1 MRSLYFMHLCNL
13 EMLHFK
19 SIERIVKSPV
29 LRITSQL
36 LMPIDTAM
44 SFWWLMSSTESGLQ
58 EVLWF
63 YEMVNISW

>member
-1 MRSLYFMHLCNL
+1 MHLCNL

-44 SFWWLMSSTESGLQ
+44 SFW
-58 EVLWF
+58 
-63 YEMVNISW
+63 